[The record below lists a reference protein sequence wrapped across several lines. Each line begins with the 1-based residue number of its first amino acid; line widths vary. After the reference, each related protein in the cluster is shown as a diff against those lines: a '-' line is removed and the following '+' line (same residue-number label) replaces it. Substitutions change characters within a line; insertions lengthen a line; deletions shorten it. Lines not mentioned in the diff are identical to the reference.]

1 VRTLIII
8 IIIIIIKNTHLAEQ
22 SGGAPCARLG
32 VVGVGPST
40 TVDSGGGGGGGSED
54 DVLRGP
60 GDSTPESAWSSTS
73 VRVLVPTKT
82 HQTPL
87 S

>member
-1 VRTLIII
+1 VRTLII

-40 TVDSGGGGGGGSED
+40 GGGGGGGSED